1 MEVGQNATIGTYRSI
16 VLDVAVG
23 FATGPAALQQENWSI
38 SLDQMAAMR
47 AFSRVVEVGT
57 FTRAAHMLGI
67 PKPTLSKL
75 VQGLESHLRTKLLN
89 RTTRRVT
96 VTADGA
102 AYYERVARILADID
116 ELDGSMSL
124 SQASPRGRLRID
136 MSPSLAMLVL
146 IPSLRDFHER
156 YPEIQIDLGVTDR
169 TIDLVGE
176 NVDCVIRAGTIADQS
191 LIARRIAEFHFM
203 TCATPDYIARHGEPT
218 HPSELEK
225 NHTMVGYFS
234 SPSQKAFPFEFKRGS
249 ELVEILG
256 RHIVTVNDGNT
267 YVAAGLA
274 GLGILNVPVF
284 MAADHLQSGALR
296 PILSEWSS
304 DPVPLYIVYPP
315 NRHLSTKL
323 RVFVEWAADLFGRSL
338 GRRAI
343 SSAPAATKPG

>member
-1 MEVGQNATIGTYRSI
+1 M
-16 VLDVAVG
+16 
-23 FATGPAALQQENWSI
+23 
-38 SLDQMAAMR
+38 DQMAAMR

-57 FTRAAHMLGI
+57 FTRAAQLLGI

-75 VQGLESHLRTKLLN
+75 IQSLESHLRTKLLN

-124 SQASPRGRLRID
+124 LQASPRGRLRID
-136 MSPSLAMLVL
+136 MSPSLAMLVM
-146 IPSLRDFHER
+146 IPALREFHER

-191 LIARRIAEFHFM
+191 LIARRIAELHFL
-203 TCATPDYIARHGEPT
+203 TCATPEYLARHGEPR
-218 HPSELEK
+218 HPAELETK
-225 NHTMVGYFS
+225 HTVIGYFS
-234 SPSQKAFPFEFKRGS
+234 SPTQKIYPFEFRRGD
-249 ELVEILG
+249 EVLEISG
-256 RHIVTVNDGNT
+256 RYIVAVNDGNT

-274 GLGILNVPVF
+274 GLGILKMPAF
-284 MAADHLQSGALR
+284 MAAGHLASGALR
-296 PILSEWSS
+296 PILTEWTS
-304 DPVPLYIVYPP
+304 DPIPLYIVYPP

-323 RVFVEWAADLFGRSL
+323 RVFVEWAAELFARML
-338 GRRAI
+338 RRARQ
-343 SSAPAATKPG
+343 ATEAC